1 MSDIDFFFNP
11 KSFAVIGAST
21 NPKKGGNIVI
31 RNLQEFGY
39 RGAIYPINPKGGAI
53 ADLKAYPSV
62 GEVPGDV
69 ELAMIVIPR
78 DRVPAAVR
86 ECGEKGVRGV
96 IISTAGFSDS
106 GEDVGRDLE
115 DETRGIAREYGMRIM
130 GPNSIGTINAT
141 DGFVTSITSLVPPEH
156 AGGVSFFGQTG
167 MFASGFFRWIT
178 SSQHFAVSKVAC
190 LGNKADID
198 ETDVLAHLGEDPETS
213 VVGVYFEG
221 VSRGRH
227 FLDVIRDVSRNKP
240 VVVLKSGRTE
250 KGARAVSSHTGTL
263 AGEDG
268 VYDGVF
274 RATGA
279 VRVDDFDHFYDCLK
293 AFSFVPLPRGR
304 RLGVVSITGVGC
316 VLTADYADLYGLEI
330 PPLTDDG
337 AARMRE
343 VFPDWARVGNPVDM
357 WFAIENVGPRRAY
370 EVITGALAREKSVDI
385 ILAIFTLIPESD
397 FDAAE
402 IFAAIREKHP
412 DTPILACFMGGE
424 LSQYSRWR
432 EEFER
437 RGIPVF
443 PGPGRALFAASA
455 LARYA
460 EFLASERSGRA

>member
-1 MSDIDFFFNP
+1 MGDIGFFFNP
-11 KSFAVIGAST
+11 ESFAVIGASE

-31 RNLQEFGY
+31 RNLREFGY

-53 ADLKAYPSV
+53 AGLRAYPSL
-62 GEVPGDV
+62 GDVPGNV

-78 DRVPAAVR
+78 DRVPDAVR

-106 GEDVGRDLE
+106 GEEVGRDLE
-115 DETRGIAREYGMRIM
+115 DEVRGIAEQYGMRIM

-141 DGFVTSITSLVPPEH
+141 DGFVTSITSLRPPEN
-156 AGGVSFFGQTG
+156 AGAVSFFGQTG

-190 LGNKADID
+190 LGNKADVD
-198 ETDVLAHLGEDPETS
+198 ETDILAHLGDDPGTS

-221 VSRGRH
+221 VSRGRN
-227 FLDVIRDVSRNKP
+227 FLDTIREVSRKKP

-330 PPLTDDG
+330 PGLSAGGT
-337 AARMRE
+337 ARMRE
-343 VFPDWARVGNPVDM
+343 VFPDWARVSNPVDM
-357 WFAIENVGPRRAY
+357 WFAIEKVGPRRAY
-370 EVITGALAREKSVDI
+370 EVITGALAREKNVDMV
-385 ILAIFTLIPESD
+385 LAIFTLIPESD
-397 FDAAE
+397 FDAGD
-402 IFAAIREKHP
+402 IFAAIRKKHP

-437 RGIPVF
+437 QGIPVF
-443 PGPGRALFAASA
+443 PGPGRAVFAASS
-455 LARYA
+455 LVRYA
-460 EFLASERSGRA
+460 AFLASDR

>member
-1 MSDIDFFFNP
+1 MRDIGFFFNP
-11 KSFAVIGAST
+11 ESFAVIGASE

-39 RGAIYPINPKGGAI
+39 RGMIYPINPKGGI
-53 ADLKAYPSV
+53 ITGLQAYPSLKD
-62 GEVPGDV
+62 VPGDV

-78 DRVPAAVR
+78 DRVPDAVR

-106 GEDVGRDLE
+106 GEEVGRNLE
-115 DETRGIAREYGMRIM
+115 NEVRKIAGQYGMRIM

-141 DGFVTSITSLVPPEH
+141 DGFVTSITTLTPPEH
-156 AGGVSFFGQTG
+156 AGAMSFFGQTG

-190 LGNKADID
+190 LGNKADVD
-198 ETDVLAHLGEDPETS
+198 ETDILAHLGEDPETS

-221 VSRGRH
+221 VSRGRP
-227 FLDVIRDVSRNKP
+227 FLETIREVSRKKP

-274 RATGA
+274 QATGA
-279 VRVDDFDHFYDCLK
+279 IRVDNFDHFYDCLK
-293 AFSFVPLPRGR
+293 AFSFVPLPWGR

-316 VLTADYADLYGLEI
+316 VLTADYSDLYGLEI
-330 PPLTDDG
+330 PRLSDEG
-337 AARMRE
+337 IARMRE

-370 EVITGALAREKSVDI
+370 EVITHALARERDVDML
-385 ILAIFTLIPESD
+385 LAIFTLIPESD
-397 FDAAE
+397 FDAGRVFSAV
-402 IFAAIREKHP
+402 REAHP

-437 RGIPVF
+437 QKIPVF

-455 LARYA
+455 LVRYA
-460 EFLASERSGRA
+460 EFLASDR

>member
-1 MSDIDFFFNP
+1 MRDIGFFFNP
-11 KSFAVIGAST
+11 ESFAVIGASRD
-21 NPKKGGNIVI
+21 PKKGGNIVI

-39 RGAIYPINPKGGAI
+39 RGEIYPVNPKGGDI
-53 ADLKAYPSV
+53 AGLKAYPSI
-62 GEVPGDV
+62 GDVPGDV

-78 DRVPAAVR
+78 DRVPNAVGD
-86 ECGEKGVRGV
+86 CGEKGVKGV

-106 GEDVGRDLE
+106 GEDVGRGLE
-115 DETRGIAREYGMRIM
+115 DRVREIALRYGIRIM

-141 DGFVTSITSLVPPEH
+141 GGFVTSITSLTPPKH

-190 LGNKADID
+190 LGNKTDID
-198 ETDVLAHLGEDPETS
+198 ETDILAHLGDDPETS

-221 VSRGRH
+221 VSRGRA
-227 FLDVIRDVSRNKP
+227 FLETIREVSRKKP

-279 VRVDDFDHFYDCLK
+279 VRVDGFDHFYDCLK
-293 AFSFVPLPRGR
+293 AFSFLPLPRGR

-316 VLTADYADLYGLEI
+316 VLTADYAELYGLEI
-330 PPLTDDG
+330 PGLG
-337 AARMRE
+337 AGGIARMRE

-370 EVITGALAREKSVDI
+370 KVIAEALVRERNVDM

-397 FDAAE
+397 FDAGSV
-402 IFAAIREKHP
+402 FAAIREKHP
-412 DTPILACFMGGE
+412 ETPILACFMGGE

-432 EEFER
+432 EEFEG

-455 LARYA
+455 LVRYA
-460 EFLASERSGRA
+460 EFLSSRE

>member
-1 MSDIDFFFNP
+1 MSDIGFFFNP
-11 KSFAVIGAST
+11 KSFAVIGASD

-39 RGAIYPINPKGGAI
+39 RGTIYPINPKGGVI
-53 ADLKAYPSV
+53 ADLPAYPSL
-62 GEVPGDV
+62 GDVPDEV

-78 DRVPAAVR
+78 DRVPTAVR

-106 GEDVGRDLE
+106 GEKMGRDLE
-115 DETRGIAREYGMRIM
+115 NEVRGIADRYGMRIM

-141 DGFVTSITSLVPPEH
+141 DGFVTSITSLLRPEN
-156 AGGVSFFGQTG
+156 AGAVSFFGQTG

-190 LGNKADID
+190 LGNKNDVD
-198 ETDVLAHLGEDPETS
+198 ETDILAYLGDDPETS

-221 VSRGRH
+221 VSRGRE
-227 FLDVIRDVSRNKP
+227 FLETIRDVSRKKP

-250 KGARAVSSHTGTL
+250 RGARAVSSHTGTL

-274 RATGA
+274 QSTGA

-304 RLGVVSITGVGC
+304 RLGVISITGVGC
-316 VLTADYADLYGLEI
+316 VLTADYTDLYGLEI
-330 PPLTDDG
+330 PSLSDEG
-337 AARMRE
+337 IARMRE
-343 VFPDWARVGNPVDM
+343 VFPEWAKVSNPVDM

-370 EVITGALAREKSVDI
+370 EVITEALIQEKQVDV
-385 ILAIFTLIPESD
+385 LLVIFTLIPESD
-397 FDAAE
+397 FDAGE
-402 IFAAIREKHP
+402 IFADIKKKHP
-412 DTPILACFMGGE
+412 DTPILACFMAGE
-424 LSQYSRWR
+424 LSQYTRWR

-437 RGIPVF
+437 RRIPVF
-443 PGPGRALFAASA
+443 PGPGRAVFAAAA
-455 LARYA
+455 LVRYA
-460 EFLASERSGRA
+460 EFLSSDR